1 MMKTNMAR
9 TLLAFGSVC
18 IGVAAW
24 AGTVQPQAAP
34 SSGAPASAQDAQ
46 KLMESVLADRNKVIS
61 YAIGVVTARNLAKDQ
76 VEYDPSV
83 VALGMADARKGSQLM
98 LDEQQITA
106 VMSDLMT
113 EMRQNLAKDRQQAS
127 EKNRKA
133 GDAYRAKI
141 AKEPDTKTLANGILY
156 KVWKQGAGARPLDS
170 AKVQVHYRGTLI
182 SGVEFQAAIG
192 DKPVSLEVGKLIP
205 GLKAA
210 IEQMPIGSKWTI
222 IVPPDQAYG
231 ARGVGT
237 AVGPNETLIF
247 IIELL
252 AIG

>member
-1 MMKTNMAR
+1 MMKTSMVR

-18 IGVAAW
+18 IGAVAW
-24 AGTVQPQAAP
+24 ATPIQPVAV
-34 SSGAPASAQDAQ
+34 PASAVAATAQDTQ

-76 VEYDPSV
+76 VEYDSSV
-83 VALGMADARKGSQLM
+83 VALGMDDARKGGQLM

-106 VMSDLMT
+106 VMSDLMSD
-113 EMRQNLAKDRQQAS
+113 MRQNLAKDRQQAS
-127 EKNRKA
+127 EKNRNA

-141 AKEPDTKTLANGILY
+141 AKDPGTKTLANGVLY
-156 KVWKQGAGARPLDS
+156 KVWKQGTGAKPLGS

-192 DKPVSLEVGKLIP
+192 DKPVSLEIGKLIP

-222 IVPPDQAYG
+222 IVPPEQAYG
-231 ARGVGT
+231 PRGVGT

-247 IIELL
+247 DIELL
-252 AIG
+252 SIG